1 MRSAPIRKDTVN
13 EASATRLADAD
24 GGRRSVAPF
33 RLVRYTAAASAAA
46 SAAALGPAA
55 NAAIVTGGTVTSN
68 VFATPSDGATATPL
82 DASDFGNALNV
93 KFSVSRIYEERRLKI
108 ARDGNTAGSFQFLR
122 TSAQNNVIFNGKL
135 ILRRN
140 AVGLGYGATIDANA
154 ANTASYREWSNSALL
169 AWSSRSGVD
178 WIGNSGA
185 WRLDDETPNSV
196 RRYLAFR
203 FTDDGGSTYQYGWM
217 DVEWWGQ
224 QTNDNVELTVHG
236 WAYNNTGGS
245 ITAGF
250 SGTAVPSGGGVLA
263 LAAGAAG
270 LRGRRRGRA

>member
-1 MRSAPIRKDTVN
+1 MRSTPIRQATVN
-13 EASATRLADAD
+13 EGSATRLADAD

-33 RLVRYTAAASAAA
+33 RLRRYTAAASAAA
-46 SAAALGPAA
+46 LGSAA
-55 NAAIVTGGTVTSN
+55 NAAIVTGGTVSSGE
-68 VFATPSDGATATPL
+68 FATPLNGSTTPL
-82 DASDFGNALNV
+82 DKSDFGNALNV
-93 KFSVSRIYEERRLKI
+93 KFSVSRIVEERRLKV
-108 ARDGNTAGSFQFLR
+108 AQDGNTAGSFQFLR
-122 TSAQNNVIFNGKL
+122 TSAQNNATFNNKL
-135 ILRRN
+135 ILRRD
-140 AVGLGYGATIDANA
+140 AVGMGYGDVIDANA
-154 ANTASYREWSNSALL
+154 ANTASYREWANSALL

-178 WIGNSGA
+178 WIGNSGE
-185 WRLDDETPNSV
+185 WRLDGYTPNSV
-196 RRYLAFR
+196 RHYLAFR